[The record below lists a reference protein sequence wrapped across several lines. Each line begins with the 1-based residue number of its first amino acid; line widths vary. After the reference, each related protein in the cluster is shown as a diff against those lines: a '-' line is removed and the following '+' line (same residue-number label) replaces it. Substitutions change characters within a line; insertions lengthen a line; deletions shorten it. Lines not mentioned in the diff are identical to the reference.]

1 MSETRS
7 AIPTELGT
15 EKIGKLLKQYALP
28 AIIAQT
34 ASSLYNMV
42 DSIFIGQGV
51 GPLAISGLAV
61 TFPLMNLSTAFGTL
75 VGAGAATMLS
85 VLLGQKNYKAANKV
99 LGNVVSLN
107 IIIGLAFM
115 ALSLIFIDPIL
126 YFFGAS
132 ENTLQYAKEYIQ
144 IILYGNVITHLYFG
158 LNAAMRSSGS
168 PKKAMALTIF
178 TVIFNTILD
187 PIFIF
192 VFDMGIA
199 GAAWATVIAQ
209 AVSMIVVL
217 QHFSNKTRPF
227 HFEKGIASLD
237 MRVAKDSL
245 AIGMGPFLMHAA
257 ACLVTLFINQ
267 QLREYSGD
275 LGIGAYGICNRFIFM
290 FIMICTLIMAL
301 RGRFKAL
308 ALHRNEIPL
317 VVLLG
322 LLYALSSVFM
332 FQAFDYMAT
341 GLISTMY
348 FVYPVMTASMM
359 AMFFGERMSWGRI
372 LSLVMTIGG
381 VLLLYVSDGDERMS
395 LIGVGLTFAA
405 ALAYAVYIVIT
416 NQSRM
421 RNASGSK
428 VAFWSLMV
436 GSVVFFART
445 GFGANLQVLP
455 SLECWGLVLLL
466 AIVPTVV
473 SCTSLVLS
481 IRYVGSTIT
490 SILGAMEPVTA
501 VLCGTL
507 VFGEAMSLRIFMG
520 IFVIIAAVMVLVAS
534 DEMVARRRAKS
545 RRKGV
550 S

>member
-107 IIIGLAFM
+107 IIIGVIFM

-132 ENTLQYAKEYIQ
+132 ENTLPYAKEYIQ
-144 IILYGNVITHLYFG
+144 IILYGNVVTHLYFG

-192 VFDMGIA
+192 VFDMGIS

-209 AVSMIVVL
+209 TVAMLVVL
-217 QHFSNKTRPF
+217 QHFSNRERPF
-227 HFEKGIASLD
+227 HFEKGIVSLD

-290 FIMICTLIMAL
+290 FIMICMGLNQGMQPIAGYNYGARKYSRVKEVFWKTAKIAMCITTLCFIIGMFIPKAAVGIFTHDEELMNLSAKAL
-301 RGRFKAL
+301 R
-308 ALHRNEIPL
+308 IL
-317 VVLLG
+317 VIAFPMVGFQMIATNFFQSLG
-322 LLYALSSVFM
+322 MVRKSV
-332 FQAFDYMAT
+332 
-341 GLISTMY
+341 
-348 FVYPVMTASMM
+348 
-359 AMFFGERMSWGRI
+359 I
-372 LSLVMTIGG
+372 LSLSRQI
-381 VLLLYVSDGDERMS
+381 LFLLPLLYLLPLGMGDNGVWASYPISDT
-395 LIGVGLTFAA
+395 LATLLTIFM
-405 ALAYAVYIVIT
+405 LGRLFKKF
-416 NQSRM
+416 SRLKD
-421 RNASGSK
+421 GED
-428 VAFWSLMV
+428 
-436 GSVVFFART
+436 
-445 GFGANLQVLP
+445 P
-455 SLECWGLVLLL
+455 
-466 AIVPTVV
+466 
-473 SCTSLVLS
+473 
-481 IRYVGSTIT
+481 
-490 SILGAMEPVTA
+490 SILGSQ
-501 VLCGTL
+501 L
-507 VFGEAMSLRIFMG
+507 
-520 IFVIIAAVMVLVAS
+520 
-534 DEMVARRRAKS
+534 
-545 RRKGV
+545 
-550 S
+550 